1 MGATASRDVHVGA
14 NKRTFTPEQL
24 VAFMAALRA
33 GQIDV
38 AVELLQ
44 GVELLNLN
52 DQSLR
57 SDMVRTLE
65 AALRLNS
72 SVKALHLSH
81 TQLDG
86 VDAAAILD
94 ALHTRNVKV
103 GVSLSDNALCDQDC
117 VALGAAIARN
127 GAVTQIYLTNNNIQ
141 VAGILALRAGIERSI
156 VLTDVV
162 FGFRGLTDDAVM
174 DGNPF
179 HDFDEGLEHEFQ
191 INAATREN
199 QQQRDGRGFRN
210 NQALERAQKLGV
222 YPEVDIQKLIKDKRT
237 SASSCVVA

>member
-1 MGATASRDVHVGA
+1 LIVV
-14 NKRTFTPEQL
+14 
-24 VAFMAALRA
+24 LRA
-33 GQIDV
+33 GQIDA

-57 SDMVRTLE
+57 GDIVRTLE
-65 AALRLNS
+65 AVLRLNS
-72 SVKALHLSH
+72 SVMALHLSH
-81 TQLDG
+81 TQLGG

-117 VALGAAIARN
+117 LPLGAAIARN

-141 VAGILALRAGIERSI
+141 VAGVFALRAGIERSI

-162 FGFRGLTDDAVM
+162 FGFQGLTDGAVM
-174 DGNPF
+174 EGNPF
-179 HDFDEGLEHEFQ
+179 HDFAEGLEHECQ
-191 INAATREN
+191 INSATREN
-199 QQQRDGRGFRN
+199 RQLRDGRGLRN
-210 NQALERAQKLGV
+210 NPALERTQKLGV
-222 YPEVDIQKLIKDKRT
+222 YPEADIQKLINDNRT